1 MATWSTT
8 NDLRKLAHR
17 IETQILMACKLAV
30 APAVTGVHQA
40 SAISECDFFLCNHS
54 TANTIE

>member
-40 SAISECDFFLCNHS
+40 SAITF
-54 TANTIE
+54 